1 MNKTIL
7 IVEDEMRMRKLLKD
21 YLKREGFKVL
31 EAEDGDE
38 GLHVFKTN
46 KVHLLILDVMMPKL
60 DGFEVCK
67 EVRNCSDIPI
77 IMLTAKSED
86 EDKLIGFDL
95 GADDYVTKPFSPKV
109 LVARVKTLLKRVD
122 GTLGNTSNTIILNGL
137 TVNFTSKEV
146 LIDDSQIILS
156 PKEFDLLEFLIKN
169 KGIVLSRDT
178 LLDNVWG
185 FDYFGDLR
193 TVDTHIKRLREK
205 LQNKADFIT
214 TVRGSGYKFE
224 VKND

>member
-67 EVRNCSDIPI
+67 EVRNCSDVPI

-109 LVARVKTLLKRVD
+109 LVARVKTLIKRVD

-146 LIDDSQIILS
+146 LIDDSQVILS

-205 LQNKADFIT
+205 LQNKSDFII

>member
-67 EVRNCSDIPI
+67 EVRNCSDVPI

-109 LVARVKTLLKRVD
+109 LVARVKTLIKRVD

-146 LIDDSQIILS
+146 LIDDSQVILS

-205 LQNKADFIT
+205 LQNKAEFIT

>member
-7 IVEDEMRMRKLLKD
+7 IIEDEIRMRKLLKD
-21 YLKREGFKVL
+21 YLKREGFIIL
-31 EAEDGDE
+31 EAGDGE
-38 GLHVFKTN
+38 VGLQIFKTN
-46 KVHLLILDVMMPKL
+46 KIDLLILDVMMPKL
-60 DGFEVCK
+60 DGFQVCT
-67 EVRNCSDIPI
+67 ELRTFSDVPI
-77 IMLTAKSED
+77 ILLTAKSED
-86 EDKLIGFDL
+86 DDKLEGFNL

-109 LVARVKTLLKRVD
+109 LVARVKTLLKRAD
-122 GTLGNTSNTIILNGL
+122 GTLGNTSHTTTLNGL
-137 TVNFTSKEV
+137 TVNFDSKNV
-146 LIDDSQIILS
+146 LIDDNPIVLS
-156 PKEFDLLEFLIKN
+156 PKEFDLLAFLLKN

-205 LQNKADFIT
+205 LKNKSDFIS

>member
-67 EVRNCSDIPI
+67 EVRNCSDVPI

-109 LVARVKTLLKRVD
+109 LVARVKTLIKRVD

-146 LIDDSQIILS
+146 LIDDSQVILS

-205 LQNKADFIT
+205 LQNKADFII

>member
-67 EVRNCSDIPI
+67 EVRNCSDVPI

-109 LVARVKTLLKRVD
+109 LVARVKTLIKRVD

-146 LIDDSQIILS
+146 LIDDSQVILS